1 MASEQVNQ
9 ISNIKMFYAILKTCK
24 HRVILQDTQKKAI
37 GFINVV
43 KIKIIIQKCSDEKT
57 EQKQKYLKFKASQFA
72 QAWKIALNHEN
83 SKTCE

>member
-1 MASEQVNQ
+1 
-9 ISNIKMFYAILKTCK
+9 MFYAILKTCK
-24 HRVILQDTQKKAI
+24 HHVILQASQKKAI

-72 QAWKIALNHEN
+72 QAWKIEIYYEN
-83 SKTCE
+83 SKTCK